1 MKGDY
6 NETDAS
12 QLGRWR
18 VDWGIVAVVVGG
30 LALGVFS
37 FFASGCAI
45 GAEPVTFA
53 VVNRVPPKFE
63 VVNRIPTAV
72 KSAPSPPRLIGWN
85 VPQPDGSVLFVPVQQ
100 PTPPGAMTI
109 PAPGVAVPPPFAAG
123 GGSWGAGPTTT
134 DAPTAAP
141 FNPGWSPAGRTFPVI
156 PTDVRTRSVAPGV
169 RTSDCPT

>member
-1 MKGDY
+1 MHGDY
-6 NETDAS
+6 DEPDAS
-12 QLGRWR
+12 ELGRTPF
-18 VDWGIVAVVVGG
+18 DWQIAAVGVLAVG
-30 LALGVFS
+30 LFVFS
-37 FFASGCAI
+37 FLAGGGCAQ
-45 GAEPVTFA
+45 GAEPPPQAPPVQA
-53 VVNRVPPKFE
+53 PPVVRSVPAKPQ
-63 VVNRIPTAV
+63 
-72 KSAPSPPRLIGWN
+72 APAAPRLIGWN